1 MAEAGKRLEA
11 AVAQGVVPGAVA
23 VVGDAEHTS
32 RVGAY
37 GVTRLGG
44 PAVTEA
50 TRYDLASL
58 TKVVGTLPAVL
69 ALAEA
74 GELSLD
80 DPVRRFF
87 SQAGWMQK
95 PSLGDA
101 TLRQLLTHTAG
112 LPAWK
117 PLFASASDRLSA
129 LGNTLQ
135 TRLEHPAGRVVYSDL
150 GFILLGATVER
161 VSGVTLDAFTQ
172 THVFGPLGMTE
183 TAYGVPDGVVVAA
196 TEDCG
201 WRGRL
206 LEGEV
211 HDENAYVFGG
221 VAGHAGLFGTARDL
235 ARYAQAW
242 LRLDA
247 PFASPE
253 RLLDATREHARGEGQ
268 GESRRALGWL
278 VSSEGGS
285 TTYGHT
291 GFTGTSLWLDP
302 AAGRFAVLLTNR
314 VHPSRS
320 CGEGIGALRA
330 AFHGAVFGR

>member
-1 MAEAGKRLEA
+1 MIEAAHKRLEA
-11 AVAQGVVPGAVA
+11 AVAEGVVPGAVA
-23 VVGDAEHTS
+23 VVGDAEHAS
-32 RVGAY
+32 LVGAY
-37 GVTRLGG
+37 GVTRAGG
-44 PAVTEA
+44 PAVTET

-87 SQAGWMQK
+87 SQAGWMQT

-117 PLFASASDRLSA
+117 PLFALASSRLTA
-129 LGNTLQ
+129 LGNVLQ

-183 TAYGVPDGVVVAA
+183 TAYGVPDGVGVAA

-253 RLLDATREHARGEGQ
+253 RLREATREHARGEG
-268 GESRRALGWL
+268 ESRRALGWVL
-278 VSSEGGS
+278 SGEGDS
-285 TTYGHT
+285 AYGHT

-330 AFHGAVFGR
+330 AFHGAVFGS

>member
-1 MAEAGKRLEA
+1 MTETVHKLEV
-11 AVAQGVVPGAVA
+11 AVADGVVPGAVA
-23 VVGDAEHTS
+23 VVGDTERTS
-32 RVGAY
+32 LVGAY

-44 PAVTEA
+44 SVVTEA

-58 TKVVGTLPAVL
+58 TKVVGALPAVL

-74 GELSLD
+74 GELSLG

-87 SQAGWMQK
+87 SQAGWMQT

-117 PLFASASDRLSA
+117 PLFALTCSRLTA
-129 LGNTLQ
+129 LGNVLQ
-135 TRLEHPAGRVVYSDL
+135 TPLEHPPGRVVYSDL

-161 VSGVTLDAFTQ
+161 VSGTRLDAFVQ
-172 THVFGPLGMTE
+172 RHVFGPLEMTE
-183 TAYGVPDGVVVAA
+183 TGYGVPEGAGVAA

-211 HDENAYVFGG
+211 HDENAFVFDG

-253 RLLDATREHARGEGQ
+253 RLREATREHARGEGD
-268 GESRRALGWL
+268 RRALGWAL
-278 VSSEGGS
+278 SDEGNPS
-285 TTYGHT
+285 TYGHT
-291 GFTGTSLWLDP
+291 GFTGTSLRLDP
-302 AAGRFAVLLTNR
+302 AAGRFAVLLSNR

-330 AFHGAVFGR
+330 TFHSSVFGS